1 LAFAGALGG
10 TAISTFTAAGGAS
23 FYPINGY
30 TSTDVSAYLVSVGGI
45 EQRPT
50 VDWTISAANGGMIVF
65 ATAPPTGVPIVVRA
79 VIAGAGGGGT
89 DIGGRAWSG
98 AATYIQG
105 DLVATAQRETWICIQ
120 NGNTGNDPAT
130 SPTWWAPLPAD
141 AVSLQLRPLAATQPT
156 DGQGIV
162 WDDANTTWKP
172 GSVSVTFG
180 TTAGTAAEGNDS
192 RLSNART
199 PTAHKSTHATGGT
212 DAIAPS
218 DIGAAPTSRTIS
230 AGTGLTGG
238 GDLTAD
244 RTLTVAYGTTGTTAC
259 VGNDSRLT
267 NARTPTA
274 HASTHASGGSDQITS
289 LALTTGTVSTAP
301 GAATDIVN
309 KAYADAIGSGVNF
322 HDACDYGTIAVLS
335 PAATYNQP
343 GGAGVGVNATLTGT
357 ANTVLQ
363 VDGTTVSVGQR
374 ILVKNQGSTF
384 QNGVYTVTRQGDG
397 STLPYILTR
406 ATDYDTSG
414 SGINEVQAGDFV
426 IVLNSTLANTAWV
439 QQTPAPINFGVSSIS
454 FIQFAAANA
463 GVTSFNTSLSG
474 MTPAT
479 NSTGAVTLAG
489 TLGVSSGGT
498 GTTTAQ
504 AAINSLAG
512 GVTSAQ
518 FLRGNGTNVVMS
530 AIQTA
535 DVPTLNQ
542 NTSGTAAGLS
552 ATLAVTSGGTG
563 ATTASAARTALGIT
577 PANIGAIATD
587 QQSGFATLTGTTLT
601 TSQMLALTG
610 DVTNVAG
617 NPATTVGKIQ
627 GKAVATTAPT
637 SGQFLAWNATS
648 SQWEPTTSGISGAA
662 GGDLAGTYPN
672 PTLAA
677 VTTAQSSVGSST
689 QIPVLSIDAKGRV
702 TALSSVAIGYNIE
715 YLIVGGGGGGAVYY
729 SGGGGAGGL
738 IYGSLAATL
747 STIYPVVVG
756 AGGAGSTNTTTVG
769 SRASSG
775 ANSSVFGFSAIGGGG
790 GGSRLTGASGG
801 SGGGG
806 GNANTAGGS
815 GTSGQGFAGGNGS
828 GTNGISA
835 ICAGGGG
842 GATAAGVTA
851 VFNSVKGNGGAGN
864 SLFSVWATATST
876 GASGAYAGGGGGG
889 TSAGGPITST
899 STGGVGGGGAGGYNS
914 GTVAGTAGTANTG
927 GGAGGGG
934 ENQGTTGV
942 SGGSGIV
949 ILRYLGPARAIG
961 GTTVT
966 VDGYT
971 YHTFTASGNFTT

>member
-1 LAFAGALGG
+1 MAFPIIPKLNSAPGAGAPDTLTLGELAANRSTAKLYLGTDTGVQELAFSGALGG

-23 FYPINGY
+23 FSPINGY
-30 TSTDVSAYLVSVGGI
+30 TSTDVSAYLASVGGI

-50 VDWTISAANGGMIVF
+50 VDWTISAANGGTIVF

-79 VIAGAGGGGT
+79 VVAGAGGGGT

-105 DLVATAQRETWICIQ
+105 DLVATAQREAWICIQ
-120 NGNTGNDPAT
+120 NGNTNNDPAT

-156 DGQGIV
+156 AGQGIV
-162 WDDANTTWKP
+162 WDDANATWKP

-212 DAIAPS
+212 DALAPS

-244 RTLTVAYGTTGTTAC
+244 RTLTVTYGTTGTTAC

-343 GGAGVGVNATLTGT
+343 GGAGVGVNATLTGGTNT
-357 ANTVLQ
+357 ALQ

-397 STLPYILTR
+397 STVPYILTR

-426 IVLNSTLANTAWV
+426 IVLGSTLANTAWV

-463 GVTSFNTSLSG
+463 GVTSFTTSLSG
-474 MTPAT
+474 LTPAT
-479 NSTGAVTLAG
+479 TSTGAVTLAG

-498 GTTTAQ
+498 GA
-504 AAINSLAG
+504 
-512 GVTSAQ
+512 TSA
-518 FLRGNGTNVVMS
+518 
-530 AIQTA
+530 A
-535 DVPTLNQ
+535 
-542 NTSGTAAGLS
+542 
-552 ATLAVTSGGTG
+552 
-563 ATTASAARTALGIT
+563 AARTALGIT
-577 PANIGAIATD
+577 PANIGAISTD
-587 QQSGFATLTGTTLT
+587 QASGFATLTGGTLT
-601 TSQMLALTG
+601 TAQMLALTG

-617 NPATTVGKIQ
+617 NPATTL
-627 GKAVATTAPT
+627 AT
-637 SGQFLAWNATS
+637 
-648 SQWEPTTSGISGAA
+648 I
-662 GGDLAGTYPN
+662 
-672 PTLAA
+672 
-677 VTTAQSSVGSST
+677 TTAQSSVGSST
-689 QIPVLSIDAKGRV
+689 QIPVLSVDAKGRV
-702 TALSSVAIGYNIE
+702 TALSSTTAASGVTLATAAPPNIASASAVGTSTFAARADHTHGMTISIVDILLVA
-715 YLIVGGGGGGAVYY
+715 GGGAGGPGTTSGTYG
-729 SGGGGAGGL
+729 GGGGAGGYIASSFAASVGTTYPIVIGAGGTSAAVDAIPTDATNSTGL
-738 IYGSLAATL
+738 SITALTGGSGYPGAAGL
-747 STIYPVVVG
+747 SGGSG
-756 AGGAGSTNTTTVG
+756 AGGARSI
-769 SRASSG
+769 A
-775 ANSSVFGFSAIGGGG
+775 G
-790 GGSRLTGASGG
+790 GGSFAGGTGTVGQGKNGGASYTPANGSGGG

-806 GNANTAGGS
+806 GANAV
-815 GTSGQGFAGGNGS
+815 GQ
-828 GTNGISA
+828 TP
-835 ICAGGGG
+835 
-842 GATAAGVTA
+842 VTA
-851 VFNSVKGNGGAGN
+851 LGGAG
-864 SLFSVWATATST
+864 
-876 GASGAYAGGGGGG
+876 GAGIAWLNGTTYAGGGGGCG
-889 TSAGGPITST
+889 SS
-899 STGGVGGGGAGGYNS
+899 GVGSGGAGGGGLGTAGS
-914 GTVAGTAGTANTG
+914 GTKGGNGTANTG
-927 GGAGGGG
+927 GGGGGSGSGAGG
-934 ENQGTTGV
+934 N
-942 SGGSGIV
+942 GGSGIV
-949 ILRYLGPARAIG
+949 IIRYLGPQIATG
-961 GTTVT
+961 GTITFVG
-966 VDGYT
+966 GYT
-971 YHTFTASGNFTT
+971 YHTFTTSGNFITN